1 MDSERDR
8 RAEAVADAADAAEAA
23 GTVSVS
29 SAGYDPEPEP
39 AVKFQEEEAV
49 VSVVGQGLVVLA

>member
-8 RAEAVADAADAAEAA
+8 RAEAVADAAEAT
-23 GTVSVS
+23 GTVSGS
-29 SAGYDPEPEP
+29 SAGYDPEP
-39 AVKFQEEEAV
+39 VKFQEDEAV